1 MIARLYANRIAN
13 GVHNAKTGEAWCFAD
28 VPVRK
33 QEEVAKLLIADGHT
47 DLVPTAHGGTMEE

>member
-13 GVHNAKTGEAWCFAD
+13 GVVNAKTGENWCFAD

-33 QEEVAKLLIADGHT
+33 QAEVAALLIADGHA
-47 DLVPTAHGGTMEE
+47 DLVPAEYSTK